1 MDFLA
6 EVKIEHIEVTDNI
19 VLHRRSGT
27 GLNEGNITCINTDE
41 GLVFIDAGR
50 IAEVAKIFRETM
62 EKKFNKKAKFL
73 IFTHIHNDHFFGIEA
88 FKDLPIF
95 ASQQALDD
103 YNKFEQEGKLSK
115 EYRQGFIE
123 AIKERAAK
131 DEFTL
136 SEEWHNDY
144 AVNYLKANIF
154 PITKGISNE
163 KVFGLP
169 EQRLLFKVI
178 GGHSED
184 SAYLHYIPE
193 NVLITGDNFNCSHAE
208 NSPCMLANMKSKGIE
223 ILQMFEDLKPTKVI
237 PGHGSV
243 VDPSYIKKTREYFEA
258 MFAKIK
264 ELKESGLSLEE
275 VKNHPDLPEFFE
287 DEKHSQWDRIMSSW
301 YTQL

>member
-1 MDFLA
+1 MDFLTEA
-6 EVKIEHIEVTDNI
+6 KIEHIEVTENI
-19 VLHRRSGT
+19 VVHRRSGT
-27 GLNEGNITCINTDE
+27 KLNEGNITCINTDE

-50 IAEVAKIFRETM
+50 IAEVAKKFREAM
-62 EKKFNKKAKFL
+62 EKRFNKKAKLL
-73 IFTHIHNDHFFGIEA
+73 ILTHTHNDHFFGIEA
-88 FKDLPIF
+88 FKDLPIY
-95 ASQQALDD
+95 ASQQAFEG
-103 YNKFEQEGKLSK
+103 YKKYEQEGKLSK

-123 AIKERAAK
+123 AIKEKAANG
-131 DEFTL
+131 EFTL
-136 SEEWHNDY
+136 AEEWHNDF

-154 PITKGISNE
+154 PITVGISDE
-163 KVFGLP
+163 KAFGSQ

-193 NVLITGDNFNCSHAE
+193 NILITGDNFNCSHAE

-223 ILQMFEDLKPTKVI
+223 ILQMFENLKPTKVI

-243 VDPSYIKKTREYFEA
+243 VDSNYITKTRKYFEA
-258 MFAKIK
+258 IFAKIK

-275 VKNHPDLPEFFE
+275 VKKHPDLPEFFE